1 MSKHK
6 IIYRKK
12 NTKFYSLLSS
22 YLKKIINNQEL
33 ITLLRQKKILII
45 SSIIYRVKVL
55 YYKISKIEYINLP
68 PNHIYSFIVLQ
79 NFLKIFEKKNIKFFL
94 LAGTLLGS
102 VRHESFAG
110 RPNDIDF
117 GITEDDYEILKNNLY
132 LTIQNGV
139 KNINIK
145 TKDKDR
151 KYDTSMDEN
160 NIDRIQFNMSDRIV
174 DISIF
179 KKIKIKNNFMW
190 LGEVEKNYGYKFN
203 GLLFEINDLK
213 KLKSGKLYG
222 KNFLIPNNAKKYLKK
237 RYGHNWSKPDNKQF
251 KWKELKF

>member
-6 IIYRKK
+6 VIYRKK
-12 NTKFYSLLSS
+12 NSKFYSLLSF
-22 YLKKIINNQEL
+22 YLKKIINNEEL
-33 ITLLRQKKILII
+33 ITLVRQKKVLII

-68 PNHIYSFIVLQ
+68 PNHIYSFIILQ
-79 NFLKIFEKKNIKFFL
+79 NFLKIFEKKNINFFL

-117 GITEDDYEILKNNLY
+117 GITEDDYKILKNNLY
-132 LTIQNGV
+132 LITQNEV

-145 TKDKDR
+145 SKDKVS
-151 KYDTSMDEN
+151 KYDKGTDKKS
-160 NIDRIQFNMSDRIV
+160 IDRIQFNMSDRIV

-179 KKIKIKNNFMW
+179 KKVKIKNNFMW

-222 KNFLIPNNAKKYLKK
+222 KKFLIPNNAKKYLKK